1 MSSGALTGKTLV
13 VSSMSVGGIPV
24 PPGGSGLRLTVGY
37 NTVFTWTNAS
47 TPPTLS
53 GILIEDISHLIPY
66 FGSAVPPTALPT
78 ISVLAGNVIC
88 GYNLAQEDSTT
99 PAPFPATGTLF
110 FYLSADN
117 STLQDAGTIIVNT
130 IPFSSLAEL
139 INDLDNVTPTDFVVS
154 CFGSI
159 PSSTTSLRLMAY
171 YSPPTEASW
180 SAKFSLGVCGVQPI
194 NAVLSTPP
202 TPPS

>member
-1 MSSGALTGKTLV
+1 MSAGSLNGGTL
-13 VSSMSVGGIPV
+13 SLSKLSLGGIAV
-24 PPGGSGLRLTVGY
+24 PPGGGALFLTVGY
-37 NTVFTWTNAS
+37 NTVITWTNAS

-53 GILIEDISHLIPY
+53 GILIADISHLIPN
-66 FGSAVPPTALPT
+66 FGSVVPPTLLPT
-78 ISVLAGNVIC
+78 ISVRSGNVIC
-88 GYNLAQEDSTT
+88 GYNLAQEDGAT

-117 STLQDAGTIIVNT
+117 STLQDAGTIIVAT

-139 INDLDNVTPTDFVVS
+139 ISDLDNVSPTDFVVS
-154 CFGSI
+154 SFGSI

-180 SAKFSLGVCGVQPI
+180 SAKFALGICGVQPV
-194 NAVLSTPP
+194 NAVLSL
-202 TPPS
+202 PPS